1 MHMPARC
8 AILHTSSSAFLHH
21 ADKAHMCKNSYMTEA
36 ADRARTQIQAYLQE
50 TGWTPTHLAKMAGV
64 RPSTL
69 TRFLNKPTFKS
80 VPNTTTL
87 TKLES
92 AVVAWRAEADR
103 LNDSATSAHAEQ
115 VGRFV
120 DQPDQLAWLRLWD
133 AIPDA
138 DRPRAVLVLRA
149 LALDPSKFG

>member
-1 MHMPARC
+1 MPPAC
-8 AILHTSSSAFLHH
+8 AILHTSSSAFLQD
-21 ADKAHMCKNSYMTEA
+21 AAAVRLCKNDYMTEA
-36 ADRARTQIQAYLQE
+36 AERARAQIRGYLDE

-69 TRFLNKPTFKS
+69 TRFLNSPTFKS

-87 TKLES
+87 VKLEA
-92 AVVAWRAEADR
+92 AVAVWRRERHHPHLRAVSS
-103 LNDSATSAHAEQ
+103 NPEQ
-115 VGRFV
+115 RGRFV

-149 LALDPSKFG
+149 LAANPSKFG